1 MRRGALPTHAL
12 LGLALLEL
20 VAIGALVLWLLR
32 DPVPVF
38 DARTGAL
45 IRVDTLEVAGDT
57 GHRESVLRLTNDKGL
72 VVTLAV
78 RRPIESS
85 SSKRAAFLIL
95 GGAERGRGAAK
106 LLADTRGT
114 IVAAID
120 YPYDGDLKAK
130 GLAVLAQVPAI
141 RRAFYATPPAVTLVL
156 DYLQRDP
163 EVDRSRIELLG
174 ASFGAPFATIAA
186 ARDPRVTRLWI
197 AHGGGRPY
205 LMIETG
211 LRRDV
216 PNALLRVPL
225 ARLGTLLVSGPRF
238 APEHWVGRV
247 VPRPVVMLNAT
258 EDERIPRESV
268 QALWEAAQDPKEQ
281 IWIDGPHMLGS
292 RPQILQAIVD
302 SVMVR
307 VGTR

>member
-45 IRVDTLEVAGDT
+45 IRVDTLEVAEDT

-156 DYLQRDP
+156 DYLSADP
-163 EVDRSRIELLG
+163 EVDRSRMELLG

-247 VPRPVVMLNAT
+247 APRPVVMLNAT

-268 QALWEAAQDPKEQ
+268 QALWEAAQDPREQ

>member
-1 MRRGALPTHAL
+1 MRRGALAHHTL
-12 LGLALLEL
+12 LGIALLE
-20 VAIGALVLWLLR
+20 VAAIGALVLWLLR
-32 DPVPVF
+32 DPEPVF
-38 DARTGAL
+38 DAHTGAL
-45 IRVDTLEVAGDT
+45 TQVDTLESVEGD
-57 GHRESVLRLTNDKGL
+57 GHRESVIRLTNDTGL
-72 VVTLAV
+72 IVTLAV
-78 RRPIESS
+78 RRPIASTTS
-85 SSKRAAFLIL
+85 PRPAFLIL

-120 YPYDGDLKAK
+120 YPFDGDLKAK

-156 DYLQRDP
+156 DYLRRDP
-163 EVDRSRIELLG
+163 EVDPARMELMG

-186 ARDPRVTRLWI
+186 ARDSRVTRLWI

-205 LMIETG
+205 LMIESG

-216 PNALLRVPL
+216 PNALFRVPL
-225 ARLGTLLVSGPRF
+225 AALGTLLVSGPRF
-238 APEHWVGRV
+238 APEHWIDRV
-247 VPRPVVMLNAT
+247 APRPVVMLNAT
-258 EDERIPRESV
+258 QDERIPPAAV
-268 QALWEAAQDPKEQ
+268 QALWDAAQAPKEQ

-302 SVMVR
+302 SVMSR
-307 VGTR
+307 VGSR

>member
-12 LGLALLEL
+12 LGLALLE
-20 VAIGALVLWLLR
+20 VAALIGVVLWLLR
-32 DPVPVF
+32 DPEPVF
-38 DARTGAL
+38 AAHTGAL
-45 IRVDTLEVAGDT
+45 VRVDTLEVTEDD
-57 GHRESVLRLTNDKGL
+57 GHRESVVRLTNDKGL
-72 VVTLAV
+72 MVTLAV
-78 RRPIESS
+78 RRPT
-85 SSKRAAFLIL
+85 RAAPVRRPAFLIL

-120 YPYDGDLKAK
+120 YPFDGDLKAK
-130 GLAVLAQVPAI
+130 GLAIVAQVPAI

-156 DYLQRDP
+156 DYLSADP
-163 EVDRSRIELLG
+163 EVDRTRMELMG

-205 LMIETG
+205 LMLETG
-211 LRRDV
+211 LRREV
-216 PNALLRVPL
+216 SSKLLRVPL
-225 ARLGTLLVSGPRF
+225 AGLGTLLVSGPRF

-247 VPRPVVMLNAT
+247 APRPVVMLNAT
-258 EDERIPRESV
+258 EDERIPPESV

>member
-1 MRRGALPTHAL
+1 MRRGVNSTRSL
-12 LGLALLEL
+12 LGLALIAIA
-20 VAIGALVLWLLR
+20 AIGAPILWLLR
-32 DPVPVF
+32 DPEPVF

-45 IRVDTLEVAGDT
+45 IAIDTLETADAA
-57 GHRESVLRLTNDKGL
+57 GHRETIVRLTNDKGL

-78 RRPIESS
+78 RRPIASTPT
-85 SSKRAAFLIL
+85 RRPAFLIL
-95 GGAERGRGAAK
+95 GGAERGRGAAA
-106 LLADTRGT
+106 LLEDTRGT

-120 YPYDGDLKAK
+120 YPYEGDLKAK
-130 GLAVLAQVPAI
+130 GLAILAQVPAI

-156 DYLQRDP
+156 DYLRQDP
-163 EVDRSRIELLG
+163 EIDPTRMELLG

-211 LRRDV
+211 LRREV
-216 PNALLRVPL
+216 PWKVARIPL
-225 ARLGTLLVSGPRF
+225 AALGTLLVSGPRF
-238 APEHWVGRV
+238 APEHWVDRV
-247 VPRPVVMLNAT
+247 APRPVMMLNAT
-258 EDERIPRESV
+258 EDERIPPASV
-268 QALWEAAQDPKEQ
+268 HALWDAAQDPKTQ

-302 SVMVR
+302 SVMAR
-307 VGTR
+307 AGTR

>member
-1 MRRGALPTHAL
+1 MRRGVLPTHAL

-45 IRVDTLEVAGDT
+45 IRVDTLEVAEDA

-85 SSKRAAFLIL
+85 PSKRAAFLIL

-156 DYLQRDP
+156 DYLSADP
-163 EVDRSRIELLG
+163 EVDRSRTELLG

-197 AHGGGRPY
+197 AHGGGRPS

-247 VPRPVVMLNAT
+247 APRPVVMLNAT
-258 EDERIPRESV
+258 EDESIPPASV
-268 QALWEAAQDPKEQ
+268 QALWEAAQEPKEQ

>member
-1 MRRGALPTHAL
+1 MHRPTRARRLLLWSALTALAFAGAL
-12 LGLALLEL
+12 
-20 VAIGALVLWLLR
+20 ILWLLR
-32 DPVPVF
+32 DPEPVF

-45 IRVDTLEVAGDT
+45 TQVDTLESVEGD
-57 GHRESVLRLTNDKGL
+57 GHRESVIRLTNAKGL

-78 RRPIESS
+78 RRPIASATS
-85 SSKRAAFLIL
+85 PRPAFLIL

-114 IVAAID
+114 IVAAMD
-120 YPYDGDLKAK
+120 YPFDGDLKAK
-130 GLAVLAQVPAI
+130 GLAILALVPAI

-156 DYLQRDP
+156 DYLRRDP
-163 EVDRSRIELLG
+163 EVDPARMELMG

-216 PNALLRVPL
+216 PSTLLRVPL
-225 ARLGTLLVSGPRF
+225 AALGTLLVSGPRF
-238 APEHWVGRV
+238 APEHWIDRV
-247 VPRPVVMLNAT
+247 APRPVVMLNAT
-258 EDERIPRESV
+258 EDERIPPAAV
-268 QALWEAAQDPKEQ
+268 QALWDAAQAPKEQ

-302 SVMVR
+302 SVMWR

>member
-45 IRVDTLEVAGDT
+45 IRVDTLEVAEDT

-120 YPYDGDLKAK
+120 YPYDGDLTAK
-130 GLAVLAQVPAI
+130 GLAVVAQVPAI
-141 RRAFYATPPAVTLVL
+141 RSAFYATPPAVTLVL
-156 DYLQRDP
+156 DYLSADP
-163 EVDRSRIELLG
+163 EVDRSRMELLG

-247 VPRPVVMLNAT
+247 APRPVVMLNAT

>member
-1 MRRGALPTHAL
+1 MRRGALAHHTL
-12 LGLALLEL
+12 LGIALLE
-20 VAIGALVLWLLR
+20 VAAIGAIVLWLLR
-32 DPVPVF
+32 DPEPVF

-45 IRVDTLEVAGDT
+45 TRVDTLESVEGE
-57 GHRESVLRLTNDKGL
+57 GHRESVIRLTNDKGL

-78 RRPIESS
+78 RRPIASATS
-85 SSKRAAFLIL
+85 PRPAFLIL

-156 DYLQRDP
+156 DYLRRDP
-163 EVDRSRIELLG
+163 EVDPARMELMG

-211 LRRDV
+211 LRREV
-216 PNALLRVPL
+216 PSKILRVPL
-225 ARLGTLLVSGPRF
+225 AALGTLLVSGPRF
-238 APEHWVGRV
+238 APEHWVDRV
-247 VPRPVVMLNAT
+247 APRPVVMLNAT
-258 EDERIPRESV
+258 EDERIPPASV
-268 QALWEAAQDPKEQ
+268 QALWDATRPPKEQ

-302 SVMVR
+302 SVMSR
-307 VGTR
+307 VGSR

>member
-45 IRVDTLEVAGDT
+45 IRVDTLEVAEDT

-247 VPRPVVMLNAT
+247 APRPVVMLNAT

>member
-1 MRRGALPTHAL
+1 MRRGALALHTL
-12 LGLALLEL
+12 LGIALLE
-20 VAIGALVLWLLR
+20 VAAIGAIVLWLLR
-32 DPVPVF
+32 DPEPVF
-38 DARTGAL
+38 DAHTGAL
-45 IRVDTLEVAGDT
+45 TQVDTLESAESD
-57 GHRESVLRLTNDKGL
+57 GHRESVVRLTNDKGL

-78 RRPIESS
+78 RRPIAALA
-85 SSKRAAFLIL
+85 SKRPAFLIL

-156 DYLQRDP
+156 DYLRRDP
-163 EVDRSRIELLG
+163 EVDPARMELMG

-216 PNALLRVPL
+216 PNAFLRVPL
-225 ARLGTLLVSGPRF
+225 AALGTLLVSGPRF
-238 APEHWVGRV
+238 APEHWVDRV
-247 VPRPVVMLNAT
+247 APRPIVLLNAT
-258 EDERIPRESV
+258 EDERIPPAAV
-268 QALWEAAQDPKEQ
+268 HALWEAARPPKEQ

-302 SVMVR
+302 SVMSR
-307 VGTR
+307 VGSR

>member
-1 MRRGALPTHAL
+1 MRRGANSTRSL
-12 LGLALLEL
+12 LGLALIAIA
-20 VAIGALVLWLLR
+20 AIGAPILWLLR
-32 DPVPVF
+32 DPEPVF

-45 IRVDTLEVAGDT
+45 IVVDTLETADAA
-57 GHRESVLRLTNDKGL
+57 GHRETIVRLTNDKGL

-78 RRPIESS
+78 RRPIASTPT
-85 SSKRAAFLIL
+85 RRPAFLIL
-95 GGAERGRGAAK
+95 GGAERGRGAAA
-106 LLADTRGT
+106 LLEDTRGT

-156 DYLQRDP
+156 DYLGADP
-163 EVDRSRIELLG
+163 EIDRSRMELLG

-197 AHGGGRPY
+197 AHGGGRPF

-211 LRRDV
+211 LRREISSK
-216 PNALLRVPL
+216 LLRIPL
-225 ARLGTLLVSGPRF
+225 AGLGTLLVSGPRF
-238 APEHWVGRV
+238 APEQWVGRV
-247 VPRPVVMLNAT
+247 DPRQVLMLNAT

-292 RPQILQAIVD
+292 RPKILQAIVD

>member
-1 MRRGALPTHAL
+1 MRRGALAHHTL
-12 LGLALLEL
+12 LGIALLE
-20 VAIGALVLWLLR
+20 VAAIGALVLWLLR
-32 DPVPVF
+32 NPEPVF
-38 DARTGAL
+38 DAHTGTL
-45 IRVDTLEVAGDT
+45 TQVDTLESVEGE
-57 GHRESVLRLTNDKGL
+57 GHRESVIRLTNDKGL

-78 RRPIESS
+78 RRPIASTTS
-85 SSKRAAFLIL
+85 PRPAFLIL

-106 LLADTRGT
+106 LLADTRGN

-120 YPYDGDLKAK
+120 YPFDGDLKAK

-156 DYLQRDP
+156 DYLRRDP
-163 EVDRSRIELLG
+163 EVDPARMELMG

-186 ARDPRVTRLWI
+186 ARDSRVTRLWI

-205 LMIETG
+205 LMIESG

-225 ARLGTLLVSGPRF
+225 AALGTLLVSGPRF
-238 APEHWVGRV
+238 APEHWIDRV
-247 VPRPVVMLNAT
+247 APRPVVMLNAT
-258 EDERIPRESV
+258 QDERIPPAAV
-268 QALWEAAQDPKEQ
+268 QALWDAAQAPKEQ

-302 SVMVR
+302 SVMSR
-307 VGTR
+307 VGSR

>member
-1 MRRGALPTHAL
+1 MRRGVLPTHAL

-45 IRVDTLEVAGDT
+45 IRVDTLEVAEDA

-78 RRPIESS
+78 RRQIESS
-85 SSKRAAFLIL
+85 PSKRAAFLIL

-156 DYLQRDP
+156 DYLSADP
-163 EVDRSRIELLG
+163 EVDRSRMELLG

-238 APEHWVGRV
+238 APERWVGHV
-247 VPRPVVMLNAT
+247 APRPVVMLNAT
-258 EDERIPRESV
+258 EDERIPPASV
-268 QALWEAAQDPKEQ
+268 QALWEAAQEPKEQ